1 MFIIRHILEVKGDD
15 VWSVSPDTSVF
26 DALRI
31 MADKDVG
38 VLMVMEGNHLTGV
51 VSERDYA
58 RKIILKGKTSKG
70 TPVRDIMS
78 SPVITIHPDQ
88 TIDEAMYL
96 MNARG
101 IRHLPVVLDDEV
113 LGVISI
119 RDVLRAIIYRQRQK
133 LKEMEDRVI
142 GQPGG

>member
-1 MFIIRHILEVKGDD
+1 MFIIRHILEVKGYD
-15 VWSVSPDTSVF
+15 VWSVSPDTSVL

-38 VLMVMEGNHLTGV
+38 VLMVMDKNQLVGV

-58 RKIILKGKTSKG
+58 RKIILKGKTSKD

-101 IRHLPVVLDDEV
+101 IRHLPVVLDDN
-113 LGVISI
+113 LMGVVSI
-119 RDVLRAIIYRQRQK
+119 RDVLRAIIYRQRQA
-133 LKEMEDRVI
+133 LREMEERVT
-142 GQPGG
+142 GQPAA